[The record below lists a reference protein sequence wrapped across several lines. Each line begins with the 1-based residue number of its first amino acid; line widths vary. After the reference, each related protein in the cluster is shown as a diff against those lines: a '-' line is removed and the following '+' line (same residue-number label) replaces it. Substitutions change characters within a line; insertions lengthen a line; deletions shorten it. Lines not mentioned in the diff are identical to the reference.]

1 MTKNIFKRT
10 NKSNSVKPETTELL
24 FSLPISS
31 KTLLTGHEKG

>member
-10 NKSNSVKPETTELL
+10 NKSNSAKPETTELL

-31 KTLLTGHEKG
+31 KTLLKGHEKG